1 MFYIDEKLLSKLPE
15 DVQAL
20 IVKEGSAEPIEDPDM
35 EDMGDEAIEEIKDI
49 ESTDEEDLEGVDEE
63 YKLPKPQKYGE
74 EDEFEDDMTSEGGM
88 KDYPESKKNKMTS
101 FQDANERG
109 NALIN
114 KVMDAKQF
122 GKKKK
127 AILK

>member
-1 MFYIDEKLLSKLPE
+1 MFYIDEELLSKLPE

-35 EDMGDEAIEEIKDI
+35 KDMGDEAIKDI
-49 ESTDEEDLEGVDEE
+49 ESLTDEEDLEGVDDE

-74 EDEFEDDMTSEGGM
+74 EDEFEDDLLAEGGM
-88 KDYPESKKNKMTS
+88 KPYPESKKNGMTS

-114 KVMDAKQF
+114 KVMDDKQF